1 MYRHGS
7 NLYHSPPLVEFKQV
21 DVAFRFQVWELLLVA
36 VLMVDEDDDG
46 GCVVLVMVMSSRCE
60 DDVCQKLGLCGQ
72 GES

>member
-1 MYRHGS
+1 M
-7 NLYHSPPLVEFKQV
+7 

-46 GCVVLVMVMSSRCE
+46 GCVVLVTVMSSRCE